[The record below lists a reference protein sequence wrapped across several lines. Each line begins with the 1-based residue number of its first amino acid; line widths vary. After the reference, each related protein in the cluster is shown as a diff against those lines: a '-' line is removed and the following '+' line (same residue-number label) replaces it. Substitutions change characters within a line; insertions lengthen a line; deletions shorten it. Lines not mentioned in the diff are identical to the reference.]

1 VASSSTQVFSK
12 ALKLSA
18 LLVVSV
24 AAIGSLIGFLVVG
37 VDGLWTALI
46 GSAIALVFT
55 SLTVLSVLFGARL
68 PLGGFY
74 GLVLG
79 GWLLKIVLFA
89 VLMAALQRMDF
100 IHGPTLFFA
109 IVLSVLGSLG
119 IDSWVV
125 LRSRIPT
132 IDSRD

>member
-1 VASSSTQVFSK
+1 VASSSTQVFAK

-24 AAIGSLIGFLVVG
+24 AVICSIIGYLVVG
-37 VDGLWTALI
+37 IDGLWTALI
-46 GSAIALVFT
+46 GAAIALVFT

-109 IVLSVLGSLG
+109 IVLSVLGSLS

>member
-1 VASSSTQVFSK
+1 MANSSTQVLAK

-18 LLVVSV
+18 VLVVAV
-24 AAIGSLIGFLVVG
+24 AALCSLVG
-37 VDGLWTALI
+37 YLIVGIDGVLTALL
-46 GSAIALVFT
+46 GAAIALVFT
-55 SLTVLSVLFGARL
+55 SMTLLSVLFGARL

-79 GWLLKIVLFA
+79 GWLLKVVLFA
-89 VLMAALQRMDF
+89 VLLAALQRMEF

>member
-1 VASSSTQVFSK
+1 MASSSTQVFAK

-24 AAIGSLIGFLVVG
+24 AVISSIIGYLVVG

-109 IVLSVLGSLG
+109 IVLSVLGSLS

>member
-1 VASSSTQVFSK
+1 MASSSTQVLAK

-18 LLVVSV
+18 VLVVAV
-24 AAIGSLIGFLVVG
+24 AALCSLVG
-37 VDGLWTALI
+37 YLIVGIDGVLTALL
-46 GSAIALVFT
+46 GAAIALVFT
-55 SLTVLSVLFGARL
+55 SMTLLSVLFGARL

-79 GWLLKIVLFA
+79 GWLLKVVLFA
-89 VLMAALQRMDF
+89 VLLAALQRMEF

>member
-1 VASSSTQVFSK
+1 MASSSTQVFAK

-24 AAIGSLIGFLVVG
+24 AVICSIIGFLVVG
-37 VDGLWTALI
+37 IDGLWTALI
-46 GSAIALVFT
+46 GAAIALVFT

-89 VLMAALQRMDF
+89 VLLAALQRMDF

>member
-1 VASSSTQVFSK
+1 MASSSTQVFGK

-24 AAIGSLIGFLVVG
+24 AVICSIIGYLVVG

>member
-1 VASSSTQVFSK
+1 MASSSTQVFGK

-24 AAIGSLIGFLVVG
+24 AVICSIIGFLVIG
-37 VDGLWTALI
+37 IDGLWTALI

-89 VLMAALQRMDF
+89 VLMAALQRTDF

>member
-1 VASSSTQVFSK
+1 VASSNTQVFAK

>member
-1 VASSSTQVFSK
+1 MASSSTQVFAR

-24 AAIGSLIGFLVVG
+24 AVICSIIGFLVVG
-37 VDGLWTALI
+37 IDGLWTALI
-46 GSAIALVFT
+46 GAAIALVFT

>member
-1 VASSSTQVFSK
+1 VASSSTQVFAK
-12 ALKLSA
+12 ALKLSV

-24 AAIGSLIGFLVVG
+24 AVICSIIGYLVVG

-89 VLMAALQRMDF
+89 LLMAALQRMDF

-109 IVLSVLGSLG
+109 IVLSVLGSLS

>member
-1 VASSSTQVFSK
+1 MASSSTQVFAK

-24 AAIGSLIGFLVVG
+24 AVICSIIGFLVVG
-37 VDGLWTALI
+37 IDGLWTALI

-89 VLMAALQRMDF
+89 LLMAALQRLDF

-109 IVLSVLGSLG
+109 IVLSVLGSLS

>member
-1 VASSSTQVFSK
+1 VASSSTQVFAK

-24 AAIGSLIGFLVVG
+24 AVICSIVGYLVVG

-46 GSAIALVFT
+46 GAAIALVFT

-109 IVLSVLGSLG
+109 IVLSVLGSLS

>member
-1 VASSSTQVFSK
+1 VASSSTQVFAK

-24 AAIGSLIGFLVVG
+24 AVICSIIGYLVVG

-46 GSAIALVFT
+46 GAAIALVFT

-89 VLMAALQRMDF
+89 LLMAALQRMEF

-109 IVLSVLGSLG
+109 IVLSVLGSLS

>member
-1 VASSSTQVFSK
+1 VASSSTQVFAK

-24 AAIGSLIGFLVVG
+24 AVICSIIGYLVVG

-79 GWLLKIVLFA
+79 GWLLKIVVFA

-109 IVLSVLGSLG
+109 IVLSVLGSLS

>member
-1 VASSSTQVFSK
+1 VASSSSQVFAK

-24 AAIGSLIGFLVVG
+24 AVIGSLIGFLVVG

>member
-1 VASSSTQVFSK
+1 VATSSTQVFAK

-24 AAIGSLIGFLVVG
+24 AVICSIIGYLVVG
-37 VDGLWTALI
+37 IDGLWTALI
-46 GSAIALVFT
+46 GAAIALVFT
-55 SLTVLSVLFGARL
+55 SLTVLSVLLGARL

-109 IVLSVLGSLG
+109 IVLSVLGSLS

>member
-1 VASSSTQVFSK
+1 MASSSTQVFAK

-24 AAIGSLIGFLVVG
+24 AVICSIIGFLVVG
-37 VDGLWTALI
+37 IDGLWTALI
-46 GSAIALVFT
+46 GAAIALVFT
-55 SLTVLSVLFGARL
+55 SLTVFSVLFGARL

-79 GWLLKIVLFA
+79 GWLLKILLFA

>member
-1 VASSSTQVFSK
+1 MASSSTQVFAK

-24 AAIGSLIGFLVVG
+24 AVICSIIGYLVVG

-46 GSAIALVFT
+46 GAAIALVFT

-89 VLMAALQRMDF
+89 LLMAALQRMDF

-109 IVLSVLGSLG
+109 IVLSVLGSLS

>member
-1 VASSSTQVFSK
+1 MPTVLRQGWTKGWGTCNDNFASKSIETL
-12 ALKLSA
+12 AL
-18 LLVVSV
+18 
-24 AAIGSLIGFLVVG
+24 
-37 VDGLWTALI
+37 
-46 GSAIALVFT
+46 AIALVFT

-89 VLMAALQRMDF
+89 LLMAALQRMDF

-109 IVLSVLGSLG
+109 IVLSVLGSLS

>member
-1 VASSSTQVFSK
+1 VASSSTQVLAK

-18 LLVVSV
+18 VLVVSV
-24 AAIGSLIGFLVVG
+24 AALCSLVG
-37 VDGLWTALI
+37 YLIVGIDGVLTALL
-46 GSAIALVFT
+46 GAAIALVFT
-55 SLTVLSVLFGARL
+55 SMTLLSVLFGARL

-79 GWLLKIVLFA
+79 GWLLKVVLFA
-89 VLMAALQRMDF
+89 VLLAALQRMEF

-109 IVLSVLGSLG
+109 IVISVLGSLG

>member
-1 VASSSTQVFSK
+1 MATSSTQVFAK
-12 ALKLSA
+12 ALKFSA

-24 AAIGSLIGFLVVG
+24 AVICSIIGYLVVG
-37 VDGLWTALI
+37 IDGLWTALI
-46 GSAIALVFT
+46 GSVIALVFT

-79 GWLLKIVLFA
+79 GWLIKIVLFA
-89 VLMAALQRMDF
+89 LLMAALQRMDF

-109 IVLSVLGSLG
+109 IVLSVLGSLS

>member
-1 VASSSTQVFSK
+1 VASSSAQVFAK
-12 ALKLSA
+12 ALRFSA

-24 AAIGSLIGFLVVG
+24 AVICSIIGYLVVG
-37 VDGLWTALI
+37 LDGLWTALI

-89 VLMAALQRMDF
+89 VLLAGLQRMDF

>member
-1 VASSSTQVFSK
+1 VASSSTQVFAK

-24 AAIGSLIGFLVVG
+24 AVICSIIGYLVVG

-79 GWLLKIVLFA
+79 GWLLKIVVFA
-89 VLMAALQRMDF
+89 VLMAALQRMDL

-109 IVLSVLGSLG
+109 IVLSVLGSLS

>member
-1 VASSSTQVFSK
+1 MASSSTQVFAK

-24 AAIGSLIGFLVVG
+24 AVICSIIGYLVVG

-109 IVLSVLGSLG
+109 IVLSVLGSLS

>member
-1 VASSSTQVFSK
+1 VASSSTPVFAK

-24 AAIGSLIGFLVVG
+24 AVICSIIGYLVVG

-109 IVLSVLGSLG
+109 IVLSVLGSLS

>member
-1 VASSSTQVFSK
+1 VASSSTQVFAK

-18 LLVVSV
+18 LLVVTV
-24 AAIGSLIGFLVVG
+24 AVICSIIGYLVVG

-46 GSAIALVFT
+46 GAAIALVFT

-109 IVLSVLGSLG
+109 IVLSVLGSLS

>member
-1 VASSSTQVFSK
+1 VASSSTQVFAK

-24 AAIGSLIGFLVVG
+24 AVICSIIGYLVVG

-79 GWLLKIVLFA
+79 GWLIKIVLFA
-89 VLMAALQRMDF
+89 LLMAALQRMDF

-109 IVLSVLGSLG
+109 IVLSVLGSLS

>member
-1 VASSSTQVFSK
+1 VASSSSQVFVK
-12 ALKLSA
+12 ALKLSG
-18 LLVVSV
+18 LLVLSV
-24 AAIGSLIGFLVVG
+24 AAVGSLIGYLLVGTDG
-37 VDGLWTALI
+37 VLTALI
-46 GSAIALVFT
+46 GTAIALVFT
-55 SLTVLSVLFGARL
+55 SMTILSVLIGARL

-79 GWLLKIVLFA
+79 GWLLKVVLFA

-109 IVLSVLGSLG
+109 IVISVLGSLG

-132 IDSRD
+132 IESRD

>member
-1 VASSSTQVFSK
+1 MASSSTQVFAK

-24 AAIGSLIGFLVVG
+24 AVICSIIGYLLVG
-37 VDGLWTALI
+37 IDGLWTALI
-46 GSAIALVFT
+46 GAAIALVFT

>member
-1 VASSSTQVFSK
+1 VASSSTQVFAK

-24 AAIGSLIGFLVVG
+24 AVICSIIGYLVVG
-37 VDGLWTALI
+37 IDGLWTALI
-46 GSAIALVFT
+46 GAAIALVFT

-89 VLMAALQRMDF
+89 LLMAALQRMDF

-109 IVLSVLGSLG
+109 IVLSVLGSLS

-132 IDSRD
+132 IESRD

>member
-1 VASSSTQVFSK
+1 MATSSTQVFAK

-24 AAIGSLIGFLVVG
+24 AVICSIIGYLVVG

-46 GSAIALVFT
+46 GAAIALVFT

-109 IVLSVLGSLG
+109 IVLSVLGGLS

>member
-1 VASSSTQVFSK
+1 MASSSTQVFGK

-24 AAIGSLIGFLVVG
+24 AVICSIIGFLVIG
-37 VDGLWTALI
+37 IDGLWTALI

-132 IDSRD
+132 IDSGD

>member
-1 VASSSTQVFSK
+1 MASSSTQVFGK

-24 AAIGSLIGFLVVG
+24 AVICSIIGFLVVG
-37 VDGLWTALI
+37 IDGLWTALI
-46 GSAIALVFT
+46 GSAIAMVFT

>member
-1 VASSSTQVFSK
+1 VASSSTQVFAK

-24 AAIGSLIGFLVVG
+24 AVISSIIGYLVVG

-109 IVLSVLGSLG
+109 IVLSVLGSLS

>member
-1 VASSSTQVFSK
+1 VASSSTQVFAK

-24 AAIGSLIGFLVVG
+24 AVICSIIGFLVVG
-37 VDGLWTALI
+37 IDGLWTALI
-46 GSAIALVFT
+46 GATIALVFT

>member
-1 VASSSTQVFSK
+1 VASSSTQVFAK

-24 AAIGSLIGFLVVG
+24 AVICSIIGFLVVG

-46 GSAIALVFT
+46 GSTIALAFT

-89 VLMAALQRMDF
+89 VLMAALQRMEF